1 MFVRLLLVVLAVV
14 VLAEAAALIAVFVH
28 AHRQRR
34 VPDSFRCR
42 MRIRNPRLGRGAL
55 ARHSQLG
62 WASWAHGVLLVRA
75 GVFGR
80 VDVLPVRFPEGAV
93 TSISREEARGL
104 GPAPIVVLLRL
115 DDNRLIELAAPA
127 EAHDLVA
134 GPFLAACVMSP
145 DR

>member
-1 MFVRLLLVVLAVV
+1 MFARVLVIVLTVV
-14 VLAEAAALIAVFVH
+14 VVVQAAALAAVFVKARH
-28 AHRQRR
+28 QRR

-42 MRIRNPRLGRGAL
+42 MRIRNPRLRRGSS
-55 ARHSQLG
+55 ARHSQPG
-62 WASWAHGVLLVRA
+62 WASWAHGVLLVRT
-75 GVFGR
+75 GLLGR

-93 TSISREEARGL
+93 TSTSREEARGL
-104 GPAPIVVLLRL
+104 GPAPIMVLLRL